1 MCSDFRYL
9 GSAYV
14 VYAIDMAGAA
24 CILHIIYEELHGR
37 CDTGDRKHYSAAVQ
51 HYLFVDMTS

>member
-1 MCSDFRYL
+1 MCSDCRYL

-14 VYAIDMAGAA
+14 VYAIDIAGAA

-37 CDTGDRKHYSAAVQ
+37 CDTGAQKHYSAAVQ

>member
-9 GSAYV
+9 GSVYV
-14 VYAIDMAGAA
+14 VYAIDIAGAA

-37 CDTGDRKHYSAAVQ
+37 CNTGDRKHYSATMDSII
-51 HYLFVDMTS
+51 YLWT